1 MQLGSKATQVEQD
14 NHLDGPILAELQ
26 EIMEDDFGIL
36 IETYIEDGDR
46 KIGDLK
52 QALGSSDATAIRELS
67 HSFKGA
73 SCNIGALP
81 LSRLCETVEHLAKDG
96 EVEKIVPLLPGIE
109 DEFGV
114 VKDLLTANLN

>member
-1 MQLGSKATQVEQD
+1 MHLEPKASQVNID

-26 EIMEDDFGIL
+26 EIMEDDFGVL
-36 IETYIEDGDR
+36 IETYIEDGDN
-46 KIGDLK
+46 KISDLK
-52 QALGSSDATAIRELS
+52 QALGSADVSALRELS

-96 EVEKIVPLLPGIE
+96 QVADIEPLLPGIE
-109 DEFGV
+109 TEFGV
-114 VKDLLTANLN
+114 VKDLLTASI

>member
-1 MQLGSKATQVEQD
+1 MHLEPKATHSDID
-14 NHLDGPILAELQ
+14 NHIDGPILAELQ

-36 IETYIEDGDR
+36 IETYIEDGGN
-46 KIGDLK
+46 KISELK
-52 QALGSSDATAIRELS
+52 QALGSADASALRELS

-96 EVEKIVPLLPGIE
+96 HVAEIEPLLPGIE
-109 DEFGV
+109 TEFSV
-114 VKDLLTANLN
+114 VKDLLAASV